1 MKLRT
6 TGFECFYHF
15 VIHRA
20 KAYPKVWPAIVE
32 ESLSRHFYIIDEFPN
47 LLGCNLFKYRFVC
60 FFATKI
66 EKVFISTKYFG
77 KKVGIIRN
85 FNILPQAYISSRI

>member
-20 KAYPKVWPAIVE
+20 KAYPKAWPAIVE
-32 ESLSRHFYIIDEFPN
+32 ESLSRHFLLIDEFPN
-47 LLGCNLFKYRFVC
+47 LLGCNLFKYHLVLCNEDIKR
-60 FFATKI
+60 I
-66 EKVFISTKYFG
+66 
-77 KKVGIIRN
+77 
-85 FNILPQAYISSRI
+85 FNCQIFL

>member
-20 KAYPKVWPAIVE
+20 KAYPKAWPAIVE
-32 ESLSRHFYIIDEFPN
+32 ENLSRHFLLIDEFPN
-47 LLGCNLFKYRFVC
+47 LLGCNLFKYHFVC
-60 FFATKI
+60 FFAAKI
-66 EKVFISTKYFG
+66 EKVL
-77 KKVGIIRN
+77 
-85 FNILPQAYISSRI
+85 LPSKFFD